1 MVKAE
6 IIMLIQLYEEVVNE
20 DGTRTPGRIVGEIRC
35 IGDGTPGE
43 FVFFDTCNEI
53 RDVRDKEDFSY
64 NKNKV
69 ILSDVG
75 KSMLEGYFEY
85 PLNITVDGGEVDGV
99 EFSVPA
105 TLQPW
110 YRETIEY
117 LLEYKVNGN
126 VCGKI
131 IED

>member
-1 MVKAE
+1 MVKVE
-6 IIMLIQLYEEVVNE
+6 IIMLIQLYEEVINE
-20 DGTRTPGRIVGEIRC
+20 DSSRTPGRIVGEIRC

-43 FVFFDTCNEI
+43 IIFFDTCNEI
-53 RDVRDKEDFSY
+53 WNVKDKKDFSY

-69 ILSDVG
+69 ILSDIG
-75 KSMLEGYFEY
+75 KAMLKHYFNE
-85 PLNITVDGGEVDGV
+85 PLNITADGGEVDGV

-117 LLEYKVNGN
+117 LLEYEVNGN

>member
-1 MVKAE
+1 
-6 IIMLIQLYEEVVNE
+6 MLIQLYENVINE
-20 DGTRTPGRIVGEIRC
+20 DGSRTPGRIVGEIRC
-35 IGDGTPGE
+35 VGDGTPGKI
-43 FVFFDTCNEI
+43 VFFDTCNEI
-53 RDVRDKEDFSY
+53 WNVRDKNNRNYGKNMEIFDDFE
-64 NKNKV
+64 KK
-69 ILSDVG
+69 
-75 KSMLEGYFEY
+75 MLEGYFED
-85 PLNITVDGGEVDGV
+85 PLNITADGGEVDGV

-117 LLEYKVNGN
+117 LLKYEVNGS